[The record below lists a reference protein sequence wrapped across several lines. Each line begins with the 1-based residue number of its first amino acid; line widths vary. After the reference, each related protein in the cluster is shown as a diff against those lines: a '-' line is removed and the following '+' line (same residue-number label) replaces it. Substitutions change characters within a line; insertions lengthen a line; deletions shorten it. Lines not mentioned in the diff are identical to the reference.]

1 MGITIRIQKFLN
13 RIFTTP
19 DKAEFTN
26 FAGISVLGGYLRYA
40 IVNR

>member
-13 RIFTTP
+13 RIFTT
-19 DKAEFTN
+19 KAEFTN